1 MQHLRSASK
10 FTCKGVSLTCSAQA
24 DQASVSLAMA
34 VKCLSKRVIGSN
46 KLRNTIGMQISQVHR
61 CPCKSCLPTYQLLPA
76 WFAATTREMIAL
88 SLFKGVTKS
97 KEIAVPKGSC
107 ENRMSGELTANRSPL
122 QNRTSACSAMP
133 FGKQCAS
140 CEFQKETGTTNC
152 LQPGA
157 VNCIRW
163 TATSVKR
170 EVVS

>member
-1 MQHLRSASK
+1 
-10 FTCKGVSLTCSAQA
+10 
-24 DQASVSLAMA
+24 
-34 VKCLSKRVIGSN
+34 
-46 KLRNTIGMQISQVHR
+46 MQISRVHMSLQN
-61 CPCKSCLPTYQLLPA
+61 SCLRVLLPA
-76 WFAATTREMIAL
+76 LSATTREDCIIAVQR
-88 SLFKGVTKS
+88 SKS
-97 KEIAVPKGSC
+97 KGIAVPKGSC